1 MGAPVEGLKRV
12 EFAPITGYRSGGP
25 HNLDAGQWTDDTSLA
40 LCLAESLIK
49 KAGFDARDQMERYLR
64 WYRDG
69 HLSSTGES
77 FGYGATTR
85 KALDRFAA
93 WGIPYVGDS
102 SDQGASNGSLMR
114 IAPIPMFF
122 RHAPAA
128 ALRYAR
134 DSSRTTHANIVVLE
148 ACQYLTALMI
158 KALNGADKEEV
169 LFGDLSSFPGFE
181 GRSSLEDFANH
192 LRSVWC
198 RCRAEDLESG
208 AYVLDTLTCALWAL
222 HKSETFE
229 DGLLMAVNLGGD
241 ADTVGA
247 VYGQVA
253 GAIYGLEEPTT
264 ALLSSLC
271 ESAMIGAVAE
281 MLLAFSDVSDRG
293 TGLSRVV
300 PPSA

>member
-1 MGAPVEGLKRV
+1 
-12 EFAPITGYRSGGP
+12 
-25 HNLDAGQWTDDTSLA
+25 
-40 LCLAESLIK
+40 
-49 KAGFDARDQMERYLR
+49 MERYLR

-85 KALDRFAA
+85 KALERFAA

-122 RHAPAA
+122 RHDPVA

-169 LFGDLSSFPGFE
+169 LFGDLSSFPGFTGQGGLSE
-181 GRSSLEDFANH
+181 LSKRLSLGWMKKKRFQ
-192 LRSVWC
+192 LRS
-198 RCRAEDLESG
+198 G
-208 AYVLDTLTCALWAL
+208 FYVVDTLACALSAL
-222 HKSETFE
+222 HHSCSFE
-229 DGLLMAVNLGGD
+229 EGLLQAVNLGGD

-247 VYGQVA
+247 VYGQLA
-253 GAIYGLEEPTT
+253 GAVYGEEQIPRVWRRSVFMSKEIYDT
-264 ALLSSLC
+264 AVRLC
-271 ESAMIGAVAE
+271 LTIK
-281 MLLAFSDVSDRG
+281 
-293 TGLSRVV
+293 
-300 PPSA
+300 

>member
-1 MGAPVEGLKRV
+1 
-12 EFAPITGYRSGGP
+12 
-25 HNLDAGQWTDDTSLA
+25 
-40 LCLAESLIK
+40 
-49 KAGFDARDQMERYLR
+49 MERYLR

>member
-1 MGAPVEGLKRV
+1 
-12 EFAPITGYRSGGP
+12 
-25 HNLDAGQWTDDTSLA
+25 
-40 LCLAESLIK
+40 
-49 KAGFDARDQMERYLR
+49 MERYLR
-64 WYRDG
+64 WYQDG

-148 ACQYLTALMI
+148 ACQYLAALMI
-158 KALNGADKEEV
+158 KALNGAGKEEV

-198 RCRAEDLESG
+198 RCRAEDLEPS

-222 HKSETFE
+222 HESETFE
-229 DGLLMAVNLGGD
+229 EGLLMAVNLGGD